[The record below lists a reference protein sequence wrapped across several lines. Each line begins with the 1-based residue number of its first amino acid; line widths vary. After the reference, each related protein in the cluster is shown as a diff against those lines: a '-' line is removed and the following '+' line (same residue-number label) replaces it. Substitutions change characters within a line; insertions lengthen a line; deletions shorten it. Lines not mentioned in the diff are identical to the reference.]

1 MRKYSLSLLMSTLL
15 ILLAITL
22 SACSGSKSPV
32 SPGIKDS
39 DSPALPDSSVYP
51 PGNRD
56 ILAVYDAVI
65 DPAAKTFTVTPDE
78 RAVAYHFPLTQLYPN
93 VLQIT
98 GYGWT
103 PNFWADIKLKHP
115 LPGSIY
121 DGFDPRIIAILPARA
136 GVYFYYPT
144 LGVYANNAVVLEP
157 DGYTKLFDNLGGS
170 IVGNANPFKA
180 YFKGQPYR
188 RWASTGVIQETQR
201 WQMKLSGFGGPLQYK
216 LVVDVSTNY
225 PNPQQP
231 IIDNAQEPVK
241 IDATV
246 GSGLTQN
253 GGSADITV
261 TLLDW
266 QGQSGIGGVKVEAPD
281 LFNSTVSLAY
291 SAPGPNP
298 NEYVYTGAITNEKL
312 APEGEYKILVSAWDQ
327 ATGIYLY
334 NEFKVIVSHAFGNLI
349 WAKRAGGTNTDSS
362 CGITTLSDNSTV
374 VTGWFNG
381 SATFGQGETN
391 QTVLISAGDWDF
403 FIARYNP
410 DGTLAWAKRAGGAS
424 TDYGGAITTLS
435 DNSTVV
441 TGWFSGLAIFGQ
453 GESNETVLGCYGNTD
468 IFIARY
474 NPDGTLAWAKGDGGE
489 LYDFGQGITTLS
501 DNSIVITGIFS
512 GGAVFGYGDLNQT
525 VLDSAGG
532 YDIFIARYNPDGTLA
547 WAKHAGG
554 SSYDYGLGI
563 STLSD
568 NSTVVTGYFSDSA
581 TFGLG
586 EINQTALTSAGSDD
600 IFIARYNPDGTLAWA
615 KRAGGSGWDGG
626 FGITT
631 LSDNSTVVIGSFEG
645 TTTFGPNEINQTVL
659 TSAGIGD
666 LFIAKYNPNGILA
679 WAKRAGGIDS
689 ENGYGIT
696 GLSDNSAVVTG
707 DFNGSATFGPGEIN
721 QTVLTSAGGPDIFI
735 ARFAP

>member
-1 MRKYSLSLLMSTLL
+1 
-15 ILLAITL
+15 
-22 SACSGSKSPV
+22 
-32 SPGIKDS
+32 
-39 DSPALPDSSVYP
+39 
-51 PGNRD
+51 
-56 ILAVYDAVI
+56 
-65 DPAAKTFTVTPDE
+65 
-78 RAVAYHFPLTQLYPN
+78 
-93 VLQIT
+93 
-98 GYGWT
+98 
-103 PNFWADIKLKHP
+103 
-115 LPGSIY
+115 
-121 DGFDPRIIAILPARA
+121 
-136 GVYFYYPT
+136 
-144 LGVYANNAVVLEP
+144 
-157 DGYTKLFDNLGGS
+157 
-170 IVGNANPFKA
+170 
-180 YFKGQPYR
+180 
-188 RWASTGVIQETQR
+188 
-201 WQMKLSGFGGPLQYK
+201 
-216 LVVDVSTNY
+216 
-225 PNPQQP
+225 
-231 IIDNAQEPVK
+231 
-241 IDATV
+241 
-246 GSGLTQN
+246 
-253 GGSADITV
+253 
-261 TLLDW
+261 
-266 QGQSGIGGVKVEAPD
+266 
-281 LFNSTVSLAY
+281 
-291 SAPGPNP
+291 
-298 NEYVYTGAITNEKL
+298 
-312 APEGEYKILVSAWDQ
+312 
-327 ATGIYLY
+327 LY

-581 TFGLG
+581 TFGPGEINQTVLTSAGELDIFIARYNPDGTLAWAKRAGGTDSDNGYGITGLSDNSTVVTGYFSDSATFGLG